1 MTTISRRN
9 LILLHLLERSDRAAG
24 SEIPKICAALDVPS
38 ESMADRIALLS
49 ALSELQERGL
59 VVDRTRAI
67 ENERRDQ
74 GQTDVGGGGERRVYA
89 LTPDGKER
97 ARSLRDQFESRS
109 VLVEDADGTRD
120 VPLEE
125 IDRYL
130 EADSTG
136 SGSTGAQSTGTAS
149 TGGQSLVRALARVSS
164 DGILRV
170 GRSDADRFVD
180 RRTAID
186 AMESALD
193 AVAGGE
199 SRTVLV
205 TGEAGIGKTSL
216 VSRALESARDR
227 GFTVLEGAGSSDA
240 NEPYRAF
247 REALEP
253 TATEPFDGTIDPI
266 DDEDAFDVGR
276 RALFDDVAE
285 ALSDQSEEPTACFVD
300 DLHWADAG
308 TLALFSSVAETVD
321 GPLLL
326 VGTYR
331 AEGLSPDHDLHAT
344 DDWLDGVD
352 PLTVSLEPFDRSAT
366 RALIAQLLDVDS
378 PTVPSPFVSAV
389 HERTGGNPLFVN
401 ELVSAM
407 LDDGQIDPTRGIYP
421 APDDAAVPMPERV
434 ESAIDVRFDV
444 LDRTAETILETAA
457 VIGPTIPLSLLATV
471 VDAPEAT
478 LREYVDVFAGAR
490 IWDPVDGDR
499 VRFVSDVVRETAL
512 DRLDEDRRRQRHET
526 VAAAFAESDGA
537 RAATVAYHY
546 EAAGDEDRALEYYRE
561 AGDDAMDVYAHE
573 VAIEHYE
580 SALELARDRDADD
593 VVHDLLVSI
602 GRCYTVRSDYDEADR
617 YFEYVQEYATDPET
631 LMNAVQFRAQLD
643 NKQSDYDRAL
653 ERVRTGLEYWDGET
667 PSRTVCK
674 LLSAKAWARKQ
685 SGDLDGAL
693 ETASRERELAERL
706 DDRADEAIAF
716 LDAANVEQ
724 FRGHL
729 ERALEKYHRAG
740 EIFETVGD
748 RWRLSVTLNNEGLVH
763 WQRGDLD
770 AAAEAFDRAREID
783 ESIGDATSIARVDLN
798 LGILAVKRGE
808 WAAASEQFESARE
821 QMTELGN
828 ELGVALAIGNRG
840 HLSYR
845 QGDLETAESQISESV
860 DRLEAMGDDHH
871 RTIFSLHLA
880 EYLVLVDE
888 LDAAKEVLE
897 DALSTAIDIESKNQV
912 ASARA
917 ILATVAREAGNAETA
932 IERAESA
939 LELAETLDD
948 EDTIQVRRE
957 LARAYLA
964 DARVDEALEMA
975 TTAMDALDSLSDPW
989 GILQIEGAYGVC
1001 LGAAGDL
1008 DAADERLESAIESA
1022 RSLGARIEEC
1032 RFLLEYGRLARRQND
1047 SQTARSRIEDALA
1060 IAEETGAA
1068 LFERQCREEL
1078 ESMA

>member
-1 MTTISRRN
+1 MTNISRRN
-9 LILLHLLERSDRAAG
+9 LILLHLLDRSDRAAG
-24 SEIPKICAALDVPS
+24 SEIPELCGALEVPP

-49 ALSELQERGL
+49 ALSELEERGL
-59 VVDRTRAI
+59 VVNRTRPVDS
-67 ENERRDQ
+67 ERG
-74 GQTDVGGGGERRVYA
+74 GQTRDGESDGGERRVYA
-89 LTPDGKER
+89 LTPEGRKR
-97 ARSLRDQFESRS
+97 ARTLREQFESRS
-109 VLVEDADGTRD
+109 VLIEDDDGTRD
-120 VPLEE
+120 VPLGE

-130 EADSTG
+130 ETDSTATD
-136 SGSTGAQSTGTAS
+136 STGAQSTETAS
-149 TGGQSLVRALARVSS
+149 TDAKSLVSALARVSS

-170 GRSDADRFVD
+170 GRSETDRFVD

-186 AMESALD
+186 AMEAALD
-193 AVAGGE
+193 AVAAGE

-216 VSRALESARDR
+216 VARTLESARDR
-227 GFTVLEGAGSSDA
+227 GFAVLEGAGSSDA

-253 TATEPFDGTIDPI
+253 TATDPFDRTIDPI
-266 DDEDAFDVGR
+266 DDEDAFGAGR
-276 RALFDDVAE
+276 RALFDDVADVL
-285 ALSDQSEEPTACFVD
+285 AGGAEEPTACFVD

-331 AEGLSPDHDLHAT
+331 EEGLSPDHDLHAT

-407 LDDGQIDPTRGIYP
+407 LDEGRVDPARGIYP
-421 APDDAAVPMPERV
+421 ASDDAAVPMPERV

-478 LREYVDVFAGAR
+478 LREYVDVLAGAR

-512 DRLDEDRRRQRHET
+512 DRLDDDRRRQRHET
-526 VAAAFAESDGA
+526 VADAFAESDGA

-546 EAAGDEDRALEYYRE
+546 EAASDHERALEYYRE

-580 SALELARDRDADD
+580 SALELARELDAVD
-593 VVHDLLVSI
+593 VVHDLLISI
-602 GRCYTVRSDYDEADR
+602 GRCYNVRSDYDEADR
-617 YFEYVQEYATDPET
+617 YFEYVQEHATDPET
-631 LMNAVQFRAQLD
+631 LTNAVQFRAQLD
-643 NKQSDYDRAL
+643 NKRSDYDRAL

-667 PSRTVCK
+667 PSRTVCT

-693 ETASRERELAERL
+693 ETASRERELAEQL
-706 DDRADEAIAF
+706 DDRAYEAIAF

-828 ELGVALAIGNRG
+828 DLGIALSIGNHG

-845 QGDLETAESQISESV
+845 RGNLETARDRISESI
-860 DRLEAMGDDHH
+860 DRFEAMGDDHH

-888 LDAAKEVLE
+888 LDGAKAVLE
-897 DALSTAIDIESKNQV
+897 DALSTAIDIESKTQV

-917 ILATVAREAGNAETA
+917 ILATVAREAGDAETA

-939 LELAETLDD
+939 LELAETLED

-964 DARVDEALEMA
+964 DGRVDAALDVA
-975 TTAMDALDSLSDPW
+975 ATAMDARDSLSDPW

-1001 LGAAGDL
+1001 LGEAGDL
-1008 DAADERLESAIESA
+1008 AAAEERLESAIESA

-1032 RFLLEYGRLARRQND
+1032 RFMLEYGRLARRQD
-1047 SQTARSRIEDALA
+1047 DTQTARSRIETALA
-1060 IAEETGAA
+1060 IAEETGAT
-1068 LFERQCREEL
+1068 LFERECRAAL
-1078 ESMA
+1078 DSMA